1 MHSEVEMSDLTS
13 RILVNEDSCCDS
25 DSETESRGKIDKYK
39 IRKKQKLTKD
49 QVVSTSAA
57 ANSQQQ
63 PHQMVNHSTDDE
75 TESQQ
80 LNYEESPIHS
90 TSIPSPTSI
99 YNQDKMRRRLQF
111 FFMNPIEKWQAKRR
125 FVTFTT

>member
-1 MHSEVEMSDLTS
+1 MHSELEMSDMTS
-13 RILVNEDSCCDS
+13 RILVNEESFCDS

-39 IRKKQKLTKD
+39 IRKKQKLTKED
-49 QVVSTSAA
+49 PVVSTSAA
-57 ANSQQQ
+57 TSNSQQQ
-63 PHQMVNHSTDDE
+63 HQMVNHSTDDE

-125 FVTFTT
+125 

>member
-1 MHSEVEMSDLTS
+1 MSDYLS
-13 RILVNEDSCCDS
+13 PILVNEDSCCDS

-39 IRKKQKLTKD
+39 SRKKLKLEKNP
-49 QVVSTSAA
+49 VVTTSAA
-57 ANSQQQ
+57 SNSHQHQN
-63 PHQMVNHSTDDE
+63 QMVNHSTDDE

-125 FVTFTT
+125 LVTLIT

>member
-1 MHSEVEMSDLTS
+1 MYSELEMSDMTS
-13 RILVNEDSCCDS
+13 RILVNEESCCDS

-39 IRKKQKLTKD
+39 IRKKQKLTKED
-49 QVVSTSAA
+49 PVVTTSAA
-57 ANSQQQ
+57 TSNSQQQ
-63 PHQMVNHSTDDE
+63 HQMVNHSTDDE

-125 FVTFTT
+125 